1 MSSTTTLPQATP
13 TPTTNATPVMLR
25 KRGQV
30 PTKINLLKLAKA
42 AGGFDTK
49 KGARE
54 TLQLAGF
61 VTTTAA
67 VDELLAAASDITS
80 ARRNRAHNVILNRLG
95 HIPKAMGSAQVP
107 AQEPVR
113 LPAGKPMARL
123 NAVRVKSVTE
133 TAHSLLRHGAAGGHS
148 MRVAFALDASVVNY
162 VVTMDQNRDTYAG
175 AYKGWTANEDHH
187 RITVPQDWRLRVERK
202 GLASLGGMMTLDA
215 HPLMPDGD
223 VLVFAATW
231 ARQGRG
237 FEVKVDRGFITMLG
251 GEHFHGET
259 AQAAIKGVRRKV
271 KSASAP
277 MRTVSVSPYA
287 LTVEAFVSRS
297 AKRDVMVSVIDAQES
312 GSCDFGIRSWCEFVG
327 LDYAS
332 GEAPLSLVL
341 DGFRMRPQEEVR
353 RAVLYALRRQ
363 RAELRGLVSKL

>member
-1 MSSTTTLPQATP
+1 
-13 TPTTNATPVMLR
+13 MLR

-30 PTKINLLKLAKA
+30 PTKNNLLKLAKA
-42 AGGFDTK
+42 AGGFDTP

-67 VDELLAAASDITS
+67 VDELLASADDIKA
-80 ARRNRAHNVILNRLG
+80 ARRNRAHNVILRRLG
-95 HIPKAMGSAQVP
+95 HIPKAMGSAQVA

-113 LPAGKPMARL
+113 LPEGKPMARL
-123 NAVRVKSVTE
+123 NAVRVKSVKAM
-133 TAHSLLRHGAAGGHS
+133 AHSLLRHGAAGGHT

-187 RITVPQDWRLRVERK
+187 CITVPQDWRLRVERK

-223 VLVFAATW
+223 VQVYAATW

-237 FEVKVDRGFITMLG
+237 FEVQVDRGYIAMLG
-251 GEHFHGET
+251 REHFHAET

-277 MRTVSVSPYA
+277 TRAVAVSPYA
-287 LTVEAFVSRS
+287 LTVEAFVSRY
-297 AKRDVMVSVIDAQES
+297 AKRDGMVSVRDAQDS
-312 GSCDFGIRSWCEFVG
+312 GSCDFGIRSWCAFVG
-327 LDYAS
+327 LEYDA
-332 GEAPLSLVL
+332 GEAPLGLVL
-341 DGFRMRPQEEVR
+341 DGFRLRPQDEVR
-353 RAVLYALRRQ
+353 RAVVYALRRQ
-363 RAELRGLVSKL
+363 RAARRGLVGEL